1 MEELIRDT
9 FRGTFEKELIEE
21 IITLGKLVSFQE
33 GEVLIEI
40 GTYLKTMPLLING
53 AIKIMRE
60 DFDAGELVLYFLEK
74 GETCSMSLSCCMGDK
89 QSEIRAVAETKG
101 TLVLIPIAKMEEW
114 LGKYKSWRSFVFESY
129 NHRFNEM
136 LTAIDSIA
144 FMHMDER
151 LYNYLQEK
159 SKINASNIVSNTN
172 QEIADELN
180 SSRVVISRLLK
191 AFEREGKIKLN
202 RNNIELLN

>member
-159 SKINASNIVSNTN
+159 SKITASNIVSNTH